1 MPANSVR
8 KFGDVNVKTKA
19 AIYRDYGWA
28 YFTFATSTTSD
39 TIDLGPAATLAINC
53 PSSENGKT
61 CAVQTSSDGTNWVT
75 LVSVTLATGM
85 NFFTGDN
92 AIRVMHCQLT
102 RLVLGSATSGTVTIP
117 VSVKG

>member
-1 MPANSVR
+1 MPANTIR

-19 AIYRDYGWA
+19 AIFRDYGWA
-28 YFTFATSTTSD
+28 DFVFASSD
-39 TIDLGPAATLAINC
+39 TSNAIDLGPAATIAINC
-53 PSSENGKT
+53 PLSENGKS
-61 CAVQTSSDGTNWVT
+61 CAIQTTSDGSNWVT

-85 NFFTGDN
+85 NFLTGDN
-92 AIRVMHCQLT
+92 AIKVMHCQMT